1 MLSEYENNLIAELPN
16 INERRGR
23 RWSIVLSNSNS
34 PQREC
39 QNPDCQKTQEELN
52 KNTVKWKKKCHNTN
66 NRLITVINE
75 ASL

>member
-16 INERRGR
+16 LNERRNR
-23 RWSIVLSNSNS
+23 RWSIVVSNS
-34 PQREC
+34 PQASTIEHQDSPERR
-39 QNPDCQKTQEELN
+39 NSI
-52 KNTVKWKKKCHNTN
+52 KWKKKCHNP